1 MAIAEAEIKSGLRM
15 TEDEFMRIPKDG
27 PGNPTAAKFELVDG
41 RLLNVPTDWDH
52 DLLGLKLIGLM
63 LPLTYGRG
71 FMSSGQTGF
80 RMSGGNVRAPDV
92 SYTRKERVP
101 GGKPPKGFGTAAPD
115 LCIEIISPS
124 ERQSDMRRKI
134 DDYFDSGAQQVWHI
148 FPEAQQVTIFTSP
161 TESQTLNAD
170 AVLDAGDIL
179 PSFSCRVG
187 DIFTT
192 E

>member
-1 MAIAEAEIKSGLRM
+1 MAIAEAEIRSGLRM

-41 RLLNVPTDWDH
+41 RLTEVPTKFEH
-52 DLLGLKLIGLM
+52 DAIAVNLIMLLGPHMK
-63 LPLTYGRG
+63 GRG
-71 FMSSGQTGF
+71 AGSIGQAGF
-80 RMSGGNVRAPDV
+80 RMANGNIRCPDI
-92 SYTRKERVP
+92 SFTRLSRIP
-101 GGKPPKGFGTAAPD
+101 GGKVPNTFGTVAPD

-134 DDYFDSGAQQVWHI
+134 DDYFDSGAQRVWHI